1 MKKEQINES
10 LNYLDMENLVLPLV
24 GVDVYK
30 SSVGKDADVITLS
43 FIVKDECA
51 ASDLVE
57 WFERGYNFVLD
68 ADRSP
73 SEVAK
78 GKYLVFVEIE
88 RNKVAPKHILD
99 LISDLETLTG
109 LTMDQWKLKINHEK
123 GDASEEFITSQ
134 LALSPK
140 EYKQEY
146 DDELNEWRSIAGVS
160 TSKNTV
166 DDPDIIAMQRQ
177 AGII

>member
-1 MKKEQINES
+1 MKKEIINES
-10 LNYLDMENLVLPLV
+10 LGYLDMENLILPLV

-30 SSVGKDADVITLS
+30 SSVGKDKNVITLS
-43 FIVKDECA
+43 FTVKDEYA

-57 WFERGYNFVLD
+57 WFERGYNWVLD
-68 ADRSP
+68 SDRSP
-73 SEVAK
+73 GEVAK
-78 GKYLVFVEIE
+78 GKFLVFVEIE
-88 RNKVAPKHILD
+88 RNKVAPKHIVE

-109 LTMDQWKLKINHEK
+109 LKMDQWKVKINHEK

-140 EYKQEY
+140 EYAAEH
-146 DDELNEWRSIAGVS
+146 DEELNEWRSIAGISAS
-160 TSKNTV
+160 TQKTE
-166 DDPDIIAMQRQ
+166 DPDIIAMQRQ